1 MRKKLGPGELGGAY
15 EKLDRANEL
24 LADLDRRIS
33 TIMASPPYEIESSHL
48 EEFGGREFRVRVRA
62 ALPMRL
68 GVVFAE
74 AALQMRS
81 ALDYLATELAKRQ
94 GNAER
99 GNFPIHWTSRGFQE
113 WQRKNR
119 LGDYPEILER
129 LRVAQPFQ
137 DPDPDEHPLALLQW
151 LTNADKH
158 VGLHASL
165 IRPREI
171 AGEYE
176 FAEGTSGVELLVP
189 EIHGLADEDV
199 LFAIQPSPPGDV
211 QARLRVVLD
220 VGFGEKLLTREDL
233 RLIGRHVL
241 ALLAAFHPWWGLA
254 SWDPPDDWLS
264 GRRDRSWRVGGI
276 VGGTDL
282 AGRPIRRQI
291 VDELLAR
298 KST

>member
-1 MRKKLGPGELGGAY
+1 MSKMVAPGELGGAY
-15 EKLDRANEL
+15 EKVDRANEL
-24 LADLDRRIS
+24 LDDLDRRIAE
-33 TIMASPPYEIESSHL
+33 IMTRPPYAIESSYVEDL
-48 EEFGGREFRVRVRA
+48 GAREFRVRVRE
-62 ALPMRL
+62 ALPARL

-81 ALDYLATELAKRQ
+81 ALDYLATELAKRE
-94 GNAER
+94 GRTER
-99 GNFPIHWTSRGFQE
+99 GNFPIHRTARGFHE
-113 WQRKNR
+113 WQRKGR
-119 LGDYPEILER
+119 LGDHAETLER
-129 LRVAQPFQ
+129 MRVAQPFQ

-211 QARLRVVLD
+211 RARLRVVLD

-241 ALLAAFHPWWGLA
+241 ALLAAFHGTWGLD
-254 SWDPPDDWLS
+254 SWQPPDEWLS
-264 GRRDRSWRVGGI
+264 SRRDRRWKVGG
-276 VGGTDL
+276 VVSGTDL
-282 AGRPIRRQI
+282 EGQPMSREI
-291 VDELLAR
+291 VDELLTR
-298 KST
+298 KPT